1 MMKDKGG
8 KKRLSFELKCV
19 SDQRE
24 VGKVESFLQQV
35 NKRLHLDDGTM
46 YRLLVAGTEAVNNAI
61 VHGNKSDPDKC
72 VAMVVIWTADA
83 LTMRVKD
90 SGMGFDPSTLPNPLA
105 DENLLKDSGRGIFL
119 IRQMMDEVKFVPMKS
134 GWMIE
139 MKVDLKRLG

>member
-1 MMKDKGG
+1 MTEKGG
-8 KKRLSFELKCV
+8 KKRLKFELKCV
-19 SDQRE
+19 SDQHE
-24 VGKVESFLQQV
+24 VGKVESFLQRV

-61 VHGNKSDPDKC
+61 VHGNKSDPQKC
-72 VAMVVIWTADA
+72 VAMAVIWTPET

-90 SGMGFDPSTLPNPLA
+90 CGIGFDPSTLPNPLA

-119 IRQMMDEVKFVPMKS
+119 IRQMMDEVTFTSMKK

-139 MKVDLKRLG
+139 MKVNLKRLG